1 MNKALIF
8 ALLAVAISLIT
19 VFIAVN
25 AARAKAGQTSRDG
38 GYAGTGLDGSGSDCG
53 SDGGGGGCD

>member
-25 AARAKAGQTSRDG
+25 AARAKASTSSGDG
-38 GYAGTGLDGSGSDCG
+38 GHAATTIDGSAPDCG